1 MAKPTFNLVTQGE
14 NFMAS
19 FSIAFA
25 WTMVFEDPKL
35 QYAQVDDVPNQY
47 DGKGKR
53 IGAFA
58 ISGINSA
65 AFPTQFAKIA
75 LVPQSQR
82 GPDVQAFYQGNF
94 WGIHYGQL
102 ADDIAK
108 RVFDAGVNAGEV
120 TAVEIFQK
128 AINSLGGTLK
138 VDGGMGPMTVA
149 AANALDISHLVSSF
163 QNFRLAHYQD
173 IVAKNPNDAKFLGT
187 AAKPGP
193 WWKRAMA

>member
-1 MAKPTFNLVTQGE
+1 
-14 NFMAS
+14 MAS
-19 FSIAFA
+19 FNTAFF

-35 QYAQVDDVPNQY
+35 QYAQVEDSPNQY
-47 DGKGKR
+47 DKNGNR

-75 LVPQSQR
+75 AVPQSQR
-82 GPDVQAFYQGNF
+82 GPSVQAFYQSNF
-94 WGIHYGQL
+94 WNSYYTQL
-102 ADDIAK
+102 NDDIAK
-108 RVFDAGVNAGEV
+108 RVFDEGINAGEV
-120 TAVEIFQK
+120 TAVKIFQK

-138 VDGGMGPMTVA
+138 VDGGMGPVAVA
-149 AANALDISHLVSSF
+149 AANALDISRLVSAF